1 MGYVAEVVK
10 RCRSYSDETEWFEYK
25 KGSAVSTVDEIGEY
39 ISALSNG
46 ACMKGEAAG
55 YLIWGI
61 DDETHNLVGTNFRY
75 TRDIEH
81 EPFEHRLYRNVSPAI
96 FCHFDEETIDGKR
109 IVVLT
114 IPAARISPT
123 SYKGERL
130 IRMGSSKVQLKN
142 NPEREAALFRVLNY
156 GPRSLLNTES
166 RFTELT
172 FDQLFLYYKT
182 KGIKLS
188 TRTFKTNL
196 ELLTKDGK
204 YNMLAQL
211 LSDDPHIPIRFSV
224 FNGKTKASIM
234 YAVREYGNMCLLLSL
249 DKVLDFGDTLNIP
262 QADERNR
269 VVERK
274 EVMLFNADAFREAVI
289 NAFVHNDWL
298 NENSPM
304 FTAYE
309 DRIEIASL
317 GTLPPGQT
325 REGFFGGYSIP
336 VNMKLAEIFLQL
348 HISERSGRGVPRIV
362 SEYGEDAFAF
372 KDNAIVVTIPYNRI
386 GDASFVPH
394 VLEDDS
400 RESENTPQ
408 NQGNMF
414 QGSESTAQV
423 LESTAQGLEGTA
435 QGLEGTAQC
444 LEGTAQCLEGT
455 AQGLEGI
462 TCEKKCSAPL
472 GRKLT
477 EDELKI
483 IEDKI
488 LSFCTIP
495 RGIDEITKLLDY
507 KSRRIIHKY
516 INPLIE
522 KGRLARTIPNKP
534 SSMNQKYITI
544 R

>member
-114 IPAARISPT
+114 VPAARISPT

-142 NPEREAALFRVLNY
+142 YPEREAALFRVLNY

-249 DKVLDFGDTLNIP
+249 DKVLDF
-262 QADERNR
+262 
-269 VVERK
+269 
-274 EVMLFNADAFREAVI
+274 
-289 NAFVHNDWL
+289 
-298 NENSPM
+298 
-304 FTAYE
+304 
-309 DRIEIASL
+309 
-317 GTLPPGQT
+317 
-325 REGFFGGYSIP
+325 
-336 VNMKLAEIFLQL
+336 
-348 HISERSGRGVPRIV
+348 
-362 SEYGEDAFAF
+362 
-372 KDNAIVVTIPYNRI
+372 
-386 GDASFVPH
+386 
-394 VLEDDS
+394 
-400 RESENTPQ
+400 
-408 NQGNMF
+408 
-414 QGSESTAQV
+414 
-423 LESTAQGLEGTA
+423 
-435 QGLEGTAQC
+435 
-444 LEGTAQCLEGT
+444 
-455 AQGLEGI
+455 
-462 TCEKKCSAPL
+462 
-472 GRKLT
+472 
-477 EDELKI
+477 
-483 IEDKI
+483 
-488 LSFCTIP
+488 
-495 RGIDEITKLLDY
+495 
-507 KSRRIIHKY
+507 
-516 INPLIE
+516 
-522 KGRLARTIPNKP
+522 
-534 SSMNQKYITI
+534 
-544 R
+544 

>member
-423 LESTAQGLEGTA
+423 LESTAQVLEGTA

>member
-109 IVVLT
+109 VVVLT

-362 SEYGEDAFAF
+362 SEYGEDAFTF
-372 KDNAIVVTIPYNRI
+372 KNNAIVVTIPYNRI

-400 RESENTPQ
+400 REAENTPQ
-408 NQGNMF
+408 NQGNTF
-414 QGSESTAQV
+414 QG
-423 LESTAQGLEGTA
+423 LESTAQGLESTA
-435 QGLEGTAQC
+435 QG
-444 LEGTAQCLEGT
+444 LEGT